1 MEIWSMIWPA
11 EGLLKGII
19 FVLWL
24 VVGLATWFSF
34 KLYLRIRKN
43 LTVLEQLN
51 TRESI
56 VGLENAMRN
65 KHQSPTEA
73 LDAFENY
80 YSKNEGNE
88 PIFDHLRAIF
98 EAGYKSSRL
107 DADLLVKNTIN
118 KICDNVDIIKSFIS
132 VFLVIGILGTLV
144 GLAISIGS
152 FNGNSFLINA
162 QANHTASELSTLFG
176 NLRGAFAPSMWGV
189 GSTII
194 FVILYTILIQQS
206 INNLENKLTA
216 DTIKV
221 WLPVLYPTDFQKG
234 ETTMVE
240 LKETIQ
246 NAEQINKGA
255 NNLVDNLDQ
264 ANSSVKAMMDVS
276 NSIRNAIEKFESGSD
291 KISELEKSVTLLK
304 ENIENNNASFQKWF
318 VEAVQNTT
326 KYQSDG
332 RQFFLE
338 QASAL
343 RENFD
348 LQNKQ
353 VQEMV
358 LKLSLYDENAFKT
371 NESLNRSLLES
382 IEQQKRILEQV
393 QTTAD
398 DLDRRNKHIIDA
410 VGTPLQS
417 NLQDI
422 SEHLNSTLGEM
433 TKELQQ
439 TTKAMDRI
447 GNPLQDSADD
457 ISKMISNIIRDN
469 ETKMQAFLASQSG
482 MNAEQIAAF
491 QKSMSTQ
498 SGGSGGYS
506 SEKIEKTLERLDAT
520 LQNMQT
526 VPNNSVTKDDS
537 FFGFLQKYMPVTI
550 AVLLFV
556 SIIVQGIMVCRI
568 GDLKKA
574 QENINYS
581 SVKSEASIK

>member
-1 MEIWSMIWPA
+1 MELWSMIWPA
-11 EGLLKGII
+11 EWALRVII
-19 FVLWL
+19 FGLWC
-24 VVGLATWFSF
+24 VIGLAVWQSF
-34 KLYLRIRKN
+34 KLYNRIRKN
-43 LTVLEQLN
+43 LVVLEQLS

-56 VGLENAMRN
+56 LGLENAMRN
-65 KHQSPTEA
+65 KRQSPLSA
-73 LDAFENY
+73 VADFENY
-80 YSKNEGNE
+80 YSKNDDNE
-88 PIFDHLRAIF
+88 PVFEHLRAIF

-107 DADLLVKNTIN
+107 DADLLVKNTVN
-118 KICDNVDIIKSFIS
+118 KVCDNVDIIKSFIS

-152 FNGNSFLINA
+152 FNGDSFLINA
-162 QANHTASELSTLFG
+162 QANHTAAELSALFS

-194 FVILYTILIQQS
+194 FVLAYTMCIQQS
-206 INNLENKLTA
+206 INKLENKLTA

-234 ETTMVE
+234 ENTMIA

-246 NAEQINKGA
+246 DAGKINESSLNLLENIDMA
-255 NNLVDNLDQ
+255 ND
-264 ANSSVKAMMDVS
+264 SVKAIMDVS
-276 NSIRNAIEKFESGSD
+276 GALNSSIEKFEAGSE
-291 KISELEKSVTLLK
+291 KISELEKSVALLK
-304 ENIENNNASFQKWF
+304 ENIEANNSSFQQWF
-318 VEAVQNTT
+318 VDAVQNTT
-326 KYQSDG
+326 KYQADG
-332 RQFFLE
+332 RQFFLD
-338 QASAL
+338 QAAAL

-371 NESLNRSLLES
+371 HENLNHSLLES
-382 IEQQKRILEQV
+382 IEQQKQILEQV
-393 QTTAD
+393 KTAAN
-398 DLDRRNKHIIDA
+398 DLDRRNKNIIDA
-410 VGTPLQS
+410 VGVPLQS

-422 SEHLNSTLGEM
+422 SEHLNNTLGEM

-457 ISKMISNIIRDN
+457 ISRMIGNIIRDN
-469 ETKMQAFLASQSG
+469 DTKMQAFLASQSG

-491 QKSMSTQ
+491 QKSMSMQ
-498 SGGSGGYS
+498 NGSYS
-506 SEKIEKTLERLDAT
+506 NEKIEKNLEKLDAT
-520 LQNMQT
+520 LQNMT
-526 VPNNSVTKDDS
+526 NISLIKNDS
-537 FFGFLQKYMPVTI
+537 FFGSLQRYMPVAI

-556 SIIVQGIMVCRI
+556 SIIIQGMMVCRI
-568 GDLKKA
+568 GDLQKA

-581 SVKSEASIK
+581 SIKSEASMK

>member
-398 DLDRRNKHIIDA
+398 DLDRRNKNIIDA

-556 SIIVQGIMVCRI
+556 SIIVQGMMVYRI